1 MRMRRSRL
9 TGLGYYRSLSR
20 GPYVPWGEIPEGMR
34 ILFEWFARQTP
45 TREKSVFN
53 HLDDF
58 LWATECSDPLLLE
71 YANFIGKGTMA
82 DFEWSHGTS
91 AALQGFNQYLRG
103 VGALQLALWVRT
115 ALYVCPPSTTRTEA

>member
-1 MRMRRSRL
+1 MRRSRM
-9 TGLGYYRSLSR
+9 TALGYYRSMSN
-20 GPYVPWGEIPEGMR
+20 GPHIPWNQIPDGMR
-34 ILFEWFARQTP
+34 VLFQWFARQTP

-58 LWATECSDPLLLE
+58 LWATECYADPLLLE

-91 AALQGFNQYLRG
+91 AVLQGFHEYLRE
-103 VGALQLALWVRT
+103 VR
-115 ALYVCPPSTTRTEA
+115 AH